1 MCIIIL
7 VYSLTDEG
15 IYNTYVLDTDYQ
27 NWGLIMHCAEKKKH
41 PRYLSALLLSREPT
55 LGDNVIAFL
64 RYVSIPFLY
73 HLIILRIFRE
83 KLPRYDIDLSFMFT
97 INQTSCEHLMESSKD
112 DPLAYIVNGQQQSEK
127 QEQFKV
133 IIQPEA

>member
-1 MCIIIL
+1 M
-7 VYSLTDEG
+7 
-15 IYNTYVLDTDYQ
+15 
-27 NWGLIMHCAEKKKH
+27 
-41 PRYLSALLLSREPT
+41 
-55 LGDNVIAFL
+55 
-64 RYVSIPFLY
+64 
-73 HLIILRIFRE
+73 IFRE

-133 IIQPEA
+133 IIQPESQ